1 MVLYGNVAYLNMIK
15 EGGRTNFLH
24 VWVASILGWE
34 DVDSIS
40 VVLNTELQLFEEPEE
55 SSHLRVHG
63 SADII
68 SWNSFIYCL
77 VNNVG
82 GLSVSLQSTFI
93 KFTWALIHN
102 ILLWA
107 GLLMLSWPNC
117 WKIFSG
123 HLIPVRS
130 SFLLRRSLSWGNDF
144 RAWRT
149 WWSVEKHLN
158 TPKVISG
165 LKNPSVDTTLL
176 PDNNVTAAVK

>member
-1 MVLYGNVAYLNMIK
+1 MVK
-15 EGGRTNFLH
+15 EHSRTNFLH
-24 VWVASILGWE
+24 VWVVSVLGWE
-34 DVDSIS
+34 DTDSIF
-40 VVLNTELQLFEEPEE
+40 VVLSTEWQLFEEVEE
-55 SSHLRVHG
+55 SSHLTVHG
-63 SADII
+63 SADVI

-77 VNNVG
+77 VNDAG

-130 SFLLRRSLSWGNDF
+130 SFLPRRSLSWGNDF
-144 RAWRT
+144 RAWRM

-158 TPKVISG
+158 SPKVTSG
-165 LKNPSVDTTLL
+165 LKNPKRRHNLTTR
-176 PDNNVTAAVK
+176 